1 MEHARGKYFFSL
13 IFRTLIIQMFC
24 GNVLDERMVSFLF
37 SYEFEECFL
46 IYTLRQKFRGDEYL
60 KKNKFLLFF

>member
-1 MEHARGKYFFSL
+1 MV
-13 IFRTLIIQMFC
+13 C

-46 IYTLRQKFRGDEYL
+46 TYTFRQNLTGTQYFF
-60 KKNKFLLFF
+60 KNKFLLFLKDERREKDATYPL